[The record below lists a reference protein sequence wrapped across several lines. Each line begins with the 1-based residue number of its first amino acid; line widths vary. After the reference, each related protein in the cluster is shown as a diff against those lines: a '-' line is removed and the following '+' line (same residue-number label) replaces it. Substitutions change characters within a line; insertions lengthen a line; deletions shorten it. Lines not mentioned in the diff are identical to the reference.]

1 MTPRRRMYGTTSPTR
16 TEDRP
21 EDLVFTGCAYSDDEV
36 DALDGITGP
45 QLPDVCTCWRTGEYF
60 PESCNRAD
68 HREAS

>member
-1 MTPRRRMYGTTSPTR
+1 MTPRRRMYGPGG
-16 TEDRP
+16 DLRP
-21 EDLVFTGCAYSDDEV
+21 ATGPDVFTGCAYSDDEV

-45 QLPDVCTCWRTGEYF
+45 QLPDVCCCFRDGEYV